1 MAVFCRNLL
10 VSQAELTSPPINKE
24 PGRADLYF
32 IGGGVHSAC
41 VIGGGVHSAPVYRGG
56 GALGLESRASGP
68 PHPSQFRIGSLS
80 VFTNSKAESYN
91 AIPKRFYQLEI
102 YRLQG
107 KVIRIGVKYDFFFML
122 YQGFLGVFC
131 F

>member
-10 VSQAELTSPPINKE
+10 VSQAELTSPPINKK

-32 IGGGVHSAC
+32 IGGGPL
-41 VIGGGVHSAPVYRGG
+41 GLRYWGGVHSAPVYRGG